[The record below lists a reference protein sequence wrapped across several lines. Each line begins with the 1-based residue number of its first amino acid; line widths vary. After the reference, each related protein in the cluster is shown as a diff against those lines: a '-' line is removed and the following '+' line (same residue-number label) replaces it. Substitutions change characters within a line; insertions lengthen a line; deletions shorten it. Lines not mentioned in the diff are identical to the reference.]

1 MWREG
6 SNLMKQKENMLQGK
20 LYNPAK
26 SEVLKADRQK
36 ALKLMGE
43 LSALTYTDNNE
54 RERIAKE
61 LLGSTGDHVYL
72 EKGFYCDY
80 GQHISVGENFYCN
93 AYCTILDPAPVTIG
107 DNVMFA
113 PHVGIYTATHPVHPE
128 NRNSG
133 YEYALP
139 ITIGNNVWLGGHVV
153 VNPGVTIGDNVV
165 VGSGSVVTKDLP
177 PDVIAAGNPCK
188 VIRAITEEDRKVYH
202 PGRPFVIE
210 KD

>member
-1 MWREG
+1 
-6 SNLMKQKENMLQGK
+6 MKQKENMLSGK

-26 SEVLKADRQK
+26 SQVLKADREK
-36 ALKLMGE
+36 ALRLMGE
-43 LSALTYTDNNE
+43 LNALTYTDAE
-54 RERIAKE
+54 KRTRIAKD
-61 LLGSTGDHVYL
+61 LLGSTGEHVYL

-113 PHVGIYTATHPVHPE
+113 PHVGIYTATHPVHPD

-177 PDVIAAGNPCK
+177 PNVIAAGNPCK
-188 VIRAITEEDRKVYH
+188 VIRPITEEDRKVYH

-210 KD
+210 EA